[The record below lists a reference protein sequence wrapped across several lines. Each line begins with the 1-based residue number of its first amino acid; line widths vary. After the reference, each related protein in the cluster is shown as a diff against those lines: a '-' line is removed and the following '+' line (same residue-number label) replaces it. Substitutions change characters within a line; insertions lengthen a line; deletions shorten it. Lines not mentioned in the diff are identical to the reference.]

1 MKKRVVAAL
10 LSSVMVLG
18 LLAGCAT
25 SGTGNSD
32 SESEESKDGTVTLK
46 FLNKYPED
54 PYAQYFVDAVD
65 QFEEENPGIKIEMEN
80 VSDEAM
86 KDKLSVIS
94 SGGEMPD
101 IYFTWTG
108 ERTKRFA
115 RNDKALDLTP
125 YFEEDQEWADSFL
138 PAFFNN
144 ATYEGKT
151 YAVPFRSSIMYM
163 LYNKQVFEEYNLEI
177 PETWDEFIAIC
188 DKLVGTDVTPVA
200 FGNSQPWYS
209 AWWIGLL
216 NAMMVPADVMDKDY
230 TPETGEFTDE
240 TYVEAVQTFLGMNEE
255 GYFGDHVNSKDYYQV
270 REQFFAGQA
279 AMILD
284 ATAQFT
290 QYDDGMGAENWGYF
304 KIPVMEGAKGDPG
317 TVGGGG
323 EAWIVSKDTKHPEE
337 AVQFLKFMT
346 SLEQG
351 KKQTKEAGLP
361 NALVGGIT
369 ADNATPA
376 LEEAYAEAETYTN
389 IADWLDCAVEAS
401 IADQYMVSLQEGF
414 DGKSAE
420 DIMTDV
426 QEAAAKVKAE
436 YTE

>member
-1 MKKRVVAAL
+1 
-10 LSSVMVLG
+10 
-18 LLAGCAT
+18 
-25 SGTGNSD
+25 
-32 SESEESKDGTVTLK
+32 
-46 FLNKYPED
+46 
-54 PYAQYFVDAVD
+54 
-65 QFEEENPGIKIEMEN
+65 
-80 VSDEAM
+80 
-86 KDKLSVIS
+86 
-94 SGGEMPD
+94 
-101 IYFTWTG
+101 
-108 ERTKRFA
+108 
-115 RNDKALDLTP
+115 
-125 YFEEDQEWADSFL
+125 
-138 PAFFNN
+138 
-144 ATYEGKT
+144 
-151 YAVPFRSSIMYM
+151 
-163 LYNKQVFEEYNLEI
+163 
-177 PETWDEFIAIC
+177 
-188 DKLVGTDVTPVA
+188 
-200 FGNSQPWYS
+200 
-209 AWWIGLL
+209 
-216 NAMMVPADVMDKDY
+216 
-230 TPETGEFTDE
+230 
-240 TYVEAVQTFLGMNEE
+240 
-255 GYFGDHVNSKDYYQV
+255 
-270 REQFFAGQA
+270 
-279 AMILD
+279 MILD

-401 IADQYMVSLQEGF
+401 IADQYMVSIQEGF

-420 DIMTDV
+420 DIMADV